1 MLSCRNKYLSICYVF
16 FLLFVQIDSL
26 NLISYRIDIEYF
38 IISKES
44 KTSLENGATHEAED
58 DNKGGND
65 YEQLKSDYEDLL
77 VLLEDQDAKI
87 NRYKVCMLCCFST
100 LVQKPSKGVGQV
112 FFYLCF
118 FMRFIISLVLKSI
131 LGLAR
136 SMIRSLLD

>member
-1 MLSCRNKYLSICYVF
+1 MPKQISLYMLCF

-100 LVQKPSKGVGQV
+100 LVQKPSKGVDKCFLSV
-112 FFYLCF
+112 F